1 MLLPLLGAA
10 LILTLVVGFG
20 LIYLPWLSTG
30 FVFGSGGA
38 RSWRDAIYFSGVTL
52 LRGHPETNESDSMRL
67 SRSRI
72 SVA

>member
-1 MLLPLLGAA
+1 MNYIARLQAELAA
-10 LILTLVVGFG
+10 AQAEAAAK
-20 LIYLPWLSTG
+20 TG
-30 FVFGSGGA
+30 IA
-38 RSWRDAIYFSGVTL
+38 RE